1 MNQQDF
7 GPSFSVVVTT
17 VDGAWTVR
25 SYADDFDDI
34 DTSITQVRNLRSES
48 AAFAMLCVD
57 DDYFVLVRPT
67 PGGVRLLLSDATMA
81 VDDDFAASVLDRMD
95 IDVPDIAVEEL
106 DEIEGWADGD
116 FAILAD
122 LGVSEQMLEVMTD
135 NLDESP
141 SDQLVRIAEELGFDE
156 EFLDVTGLD

>member
-34 DTSITQVRNLRSES
+34 AESIAQVRNLRSES
-48 AAFAMLCVD
+48 AAFAMLCID

-67 PGGVRLLLSDATMA
+67 PCGVRLLLSDATMA
-81 VDDDFAASVLDRMD
+81 VDDDFAASVLDRLD
-95 IDVPDIAVEEL
+95 IDVPDIALEEL

-116 FAILAD
+116 FDILAD
-122 LGVSEQMLEVMTD
+122 LGLSEQMLEVMTD